1 MQAAG
6 NLLGSSSSGVQLQ
19 YAIVDRALGHLTDVV
34 QGFVAY
40 VNGLID
46 SSGAPLPAVDPSPE
60 EEGLPEQS
68 MSLAPRQS
76 RRARDRAKEVA
87 DESAA
92 TRGRCDRAHGCIVC
106 RPRPRAHAHAHTLTH
121 QTCTTF
127 ALPCSLPCLGFGT
140 GCGCDRRAPPFL

>member
-1 MQAAG
+1 MVNCVLVHHSCPTRTPVCHPFAANVHLVPVQGINEMQAAG
-6 NLLGSSSSGVQLQ
+6 NLLGSASSGVQLQ
-19 YAIVDRALGHLTDVV
+19 YAIVDRALGHLTDLV
-34 QGFVAY
+34 QGFVAH

-92 TRGRCDRAHGCIVC
+92 TRGRCDAAHGCV
-106 RPRPRAHAHAHTLTH
+106 
-121 QTCTTF
+121 
-127 ALPCSLPCLGFGT
+127 
-140 GCGCDRRAPPFL
+140 